1 MDTHTYCILCQ
12 IRPNFLFIFEITVAQ
27 HILQLLKTQVHVYLT
42 YIVYSFLLGKFH
54 CGFIQFSNI
63 LNARTWYHACWS
75 PFRYGKSG
83 IYAAFQL
90 ECILYQS
97 LTSQNRISF
106 QSYNVGTVL
115 IGLNSTLLPW
125 PTTPLFRKRLVMTH
139 DEMVPTTGW
148 KNCRFP
154 DISKYFLINFIK

>member
-1 MDTHTYCILCQ
+1 VSNTSKFFVYFRNNSGSTHFTAVENTSACIFDL
-12 IRPNFLFIFEITVAQ
+12 
-27 HILQLLKTQVHVYLT
+27 
-42 YIVYSFLLGKFH
+42 YIVYSFLLGNFH

-115 IGLNSTLLPW
+115 IGLNSTHLITMTDN
-125 PTTPLFRKRLVMTH
+125 PTFQET
-139 DEMVPTTGW
+139 
-148 KNCRFP
+148 
-154 DISKYFLINFIK
+154 ISNDARRNGSNNWLEKLQVSRYLEIFSYKFYQII